1 MNEGIRC
8 VRLRSQ
14 WKRFFLT
21 PETGATNDIDLGY
34 RPFQVSTG
42 WKFTA
47 VATSPYQI
55 AFPKQSVDLG
65 RFRRGTP
72 EADYNGAI
80 DMGVTCGA
88 LAAAIMTF
96 LF

>member
-1 MNEGIRC
+1 M
-8 VRLRSQ
+8 
-14 WKRFFLT
+14 
-21 PETGATNDIDLGY
+21 
-34 RPFQVSTG
+34 
-42 WKFTA
+42 
-47 VATSPYQI
+47 ATSPYQI

-80 DMGVTCGA
+80 DMDVTCVA